1 MPETQQL
8 QRSTTELVQRP
19 LANHTLGVRAART
32 LSNPTLTAPQMLAVS
47 PRWLMQLMPW
57 VNVEGGVYQVNRRRI
72 VLSQSER
79 IVATLDGDTARLE
92 PKALRAIALLRGA
105 DDRLVEAIAETL
117 VNEQLAA
124 NETIYSE
131 GDVGGKLYVVVKG
144 KVEITTT
151 DAHGEK
157 LRLAL
162 YGPGDFFGETALLND
177 WRHTT
182 TATTLTHAVFLSVDR
197 AAFRKLLDASP
208 ELRADFELLVRQR
221 HDRRLKYNEYGEAG
235 VDIASYQDTEPELQ
249 RTFVDYEERPRQ
261 YPLNVLQTVIRLHTR
276 VTDLYNNVYDQL
288 REQLRLSIEGIR
300 ERQESEIINDPE
312 YGLLKVAPSSM
323 RIRTRSGPPTPDD
336 MDNLLS
342 HVWKEP
348 AFFLAHP
355 RAIAAFGRECTR
367 RGVPP
372 PTVNLFGSPFLTWR
386 GVPIVPSDKLHINRN
401 EGARLPHQSHRG
413 TDRPAGLTDILL
425 MRVGQEKQ
433 GVVGLH
439 QVGLP
444 GEQAPGL
451 SVRFMGI
458 DSYSTASYLVTLYYS
473 VAVLTDDA
481 LAVLENVEVG
491 HYHDYK

>member
-1 MPETQQL
+1 MPEVQQQ
-8 QRSTTELVQRP
+8 QRVTADVPRP

-47 PRWLMQLMPW
+47 PRWLLKLVPW
-57 VNVEGGVYQVNRRRI
+57 IGVEGGVYQVNRRRI
-72 VLSQSER
+72 VLRQSER
-79 IVATLDGDTARLE
+79 ITATMDGDNVRIE
-92 PKALRAIALLRGA
+92 PKALRAIALLRAA
-105 DDRLVEAIAETL
+105 DDRLITAIAETL
-117 VNEQLAA
+117 VTEHHDSNA
-124 NETIYSE
+124 TIYSE
-131 GDVGGKLYVVVKG
+131 GDVGGKLYVIVRG
-144 KVEITTT
+144 KVEISTT

-157 LRLAL
+157 LRLAI
-162 YGPGDFFGETALLND
+162 YGPGDFFGETALMND
-177 WRHTT
+177 WRHSTT
-182 TATTLTHAVFLSVDR
+182 GTALTPVVFLSVER
-197 AAFRKLLDASP
+197 TTFKQLLDAAP
-208 ELRADFELLVRQR
+208 ELRSEFEMLVRQR
-221 HDRRLKYNEYGEAG
+221 TDRRLKYNEYGEAG
-235 VDIASYQDTEPELQ
+235 VDIASYHDNEPELQ
-249 RTFVDYEERPRQ
+249 RTFVDYDEKPKQ
-261 YPLNVLQTVIRLHTR
+261 YPLSVMQTVIRLHTR

-288 REQLRLSIEGIR
+288 KEQLRLSIEGMK
-300 ERQESEIINDPE
+300 ERQEAEILNDPE
-312 YGLLKVAPSSM
+312 YGLLKAAPASM

-372 PTVNLFGSPFLTWR
+372 PTVQMFGSPFLTWR
-386 GVPIVPSDKLHINRN
+386 GVPIVPSDKLLINRN
-401 EGARLPHQSHRG
+401 DGARMPHQSHRG

-433 GVVGLH
+433 GVVGLY

-458 DSYSTASYLVTLYYS
+458 DSYSTASYLVTMYYS
-473 VAVLTDDA
+473 AAVLTDDA
-481 LAVLENVEVG
+481 LGVLENVEVG